1 MRSFLMHLAAWQVTM
16 KTLPGPHGLAKK
28 LLSEVWAL
36 RSNHKQAKILKVSHE
51 VESKPRGKRG

>member
-1 MRSFLMHLAAWQVTM
+1 MHLATWQVTM
-16 KTLPGPHGLAKK
+16 KTLPGPLGTLGLEKK

-36 RSNHKQAKILKVSHE
+36 RANHKQAKRLKVSHE